1 MQKSTEIRD
10 DSSGRA
16 RNCLTGLGTAYP
28 PHLLTPEWLEDVAD
42 RFHDVEESEGL
53 QQLLNVVS
61 PKTGIET
68 RAGVCNHGTHAFGT
82 NKDPPTIAE
91 LDKFF
96 RIEGVK
102 LAVEACKAALSESGI
117 AVDQIT
123 HTVAV
128 TCTNQGS
135 PGYDLL
141 VHQQL
146 GLSPGVNRTLLH
158 GVGCAGGLSV
168 IRAAS
173 QVVLAATARGKPAH
187 VLGFACELST
197 PLLRRELA
205 DAAKSPARDVS
216 IASALFSDGAAAFL
230 MTNDRGL
237 GASKPLFEVLACES
251 ALIPGT
257 LGHMGCYA
265 DSQGYRTILTRDVP
279 RSVKLSVEPMFT
291 SLLSDCFDL
300 GLPNEA
306 NDFDWAL
313 HPGGRAIIDSI
324 QATMALDH
332 DRLRATN
339 EIYRTRGNSSSPTV
353 LIVLDKLRSMGP
365 RDHIVAASFGPGLS
379 IEMALLKHCRQERHP
394 AAMSNG
400 H

>member
-1 MQKSTEIRD
+1 MQKTTQNRD

-16 RNCLTGLGTAYP
+16 RTWLTGLGTAYP
-28 PHLLTPEWLEDVAD
+28 AHLLTPEWLEDVAD
-42 RFHDVEESEGL
+42 RFHDVKKSEGL
-53 QQLLNVVS
+53 QQLLNVVI
-61 PKTGIET
+61 PRTGIET
-68 RAGVCNHGTHAFGT
+68 RAGVCDHGTNGFGT
-82 NKDPPTIAE
+82 NKDPPKIAE
-91 LDKFF
+91 LDDFF

-102 LAVEACKAALSESGI
+102 LAVEACKAALSVSCI

-146 GLSPGVNRTLLH
+146 GLSARVNRTLLH
-158 GVGCAGGLSV
+158 GVGCAGGLSI
-168 IRAAS
+168 IRAGS
-173 QVVLAATARGKPAH
+173 QVVLAATACGKPAR

-205 DAAKSPARDVS
+205 DAAKSSARDVS
-216 IASALFSDGAAAFL
+216 IASALFSDGAAAFV
-230 MTNDRGL
+230 MTNDLGL
-237 GASKPLFEVLACES
+237 GDSKPLFEVLACES
-251 ALIPGT
+251 ALLPET

-265 DSQGYRTILTRDVP
+265 DSHGYRTILTRDVP
-279 RSVKLSVEPMFT
+279 RSVNLSVEPMFT
-291 SLLSDCFDL
+291 SLLSECSDL
-300 GLPNEA
+300 GLPSKS

-324 QATMALDH
+324 QATMNLDD

-339 EIYRTRGNSSSPTV
+339 DIYRTRGNSSSPTV
-353 LIVLDKLRSMGP
+353 LVVLDKLRTMGP

-379 IEMALLKHCRQERHP
+379 IEMALLKHYR
-394 AAMSNG
+394 
-400 H
+400 